1 MGVMRKEDSFSPIS
15 EKQLKDELNFEPV
28 EKLGQNFL
36 VDPAMV
42 KAVASL
48 TIEGADVVEIGC
60 GPGNITKGIAKRASS
75 VIGLEIF
82 PDFAEAQEKILKGI
96 DNVKIVNQNA
106 LNFDFKKWL
115 NIDREARHQVIG
127 NIPFNISEPLL
138 TTLSVVSDKIERITL
153 LVGDNMASIM
163 TMRNPNDDRYTRL
176 SFICGIFDVNR
187 TVHVPRTSF
196 WPVPRTDADVISL
209 SPKEYPEDGKM
220 YGFQLRKRII
230 LSQKESL
237 TLAKV
242 LNGFSSGSEMGK
254 QLRKDLS
261 HRYERRQIN
270 VELKRMAI
278 DLNKLPVGHRSVNNE
293 LTGEIGTL
301 VARIGLPMEILS
313 KPFSRLNNEEVRQLA
328 IAIGNL

>member
-1 MGVMRKEDSFSPIS
+1 MKKEKRFVPVS
-15 EKQLKDELNFEPV
+15 EKKLKDLLYFPPV

-36 VDPAMV
+36 VDPEMV
-42 KAVASL
+42 KAVAAS
-48 TIEGADVVEIGC
+48 TIEGADVVEVGC

-82 PDFAEAQEKILKGI
+82 PDFAEAQEEILKGC
-96 DNVKIVNQNA
+96 DNVKIINQNA
-106 LNFDFKKWL
+106 LNFNFEKWL
-115 NIDREARHQVIG
+115 DVDREARHQVMG

-138 TTLSVVSDKIERITL
+138 TTLAVVSDKIERITL

-176 SFICGIFDVNR
+176 SFICGIFDVSR

-209 SPKEYPEDGKM
+209 APKEYPEDGKT
-220 YGFQLRKRII
+220 YGFELKKKIV
-230 LSQKESL
+230 LSQKENL

-242 LNGFSSGSEMGK
+242 LNGFSAGSEMGK
-254 QLRKDLS
+254 QLGKDLS
-261 HRYERRQIN
+261 HRYERRQMN
-270 VELKRMAI
+270 AELKRMAV
-278 DLNKLPVGHRSVNNE
+278 DLNKLPVSRRSVDSE
-293 LTGEIGTL
+293 LTKKIGSL
-301 VARIGLPMEILS
+301 VARIGLSEEILS

-328 IAIGNL
+328 IAIDRL